1 MLYNLFY
8 KRKENDKV
16 VKIITI
22 DILPFLDNIALA
34 YWAMDDGSRDAKGYA
49 FNLHTEGYSIDEA
62 YLLAGMLHYR
72 FNLHCTVQN
81 NKRGPRLYIRAK
93 SLQLF
98 KQLVSPH
105 FHPSMLYK
113 LTLILYIYKHHFV
126 PFRCKSN

>member
-1 MLYNLFY
+1 M
-8 KRKENDKV
+8 EV
-16 VKIITI
+16 EI
-22 DILPFLDNIALA
+22 P
-34 YWAMDDGSRDAKGYA
+34 KGYA
-49 FNLHTEGYSIDEA
+49 FNLHTEGYSIDEV

-98 KQLVSPH
+98 KRLVSPY

-126 PFRCKSN
+126 PFRCQSN